1 MKTRVEVPGVMD
13 PLEATYKAQEQVA
26 DMERRLR
33 ERDPL
38 DVIIALTTRLAL
50 AIDKLHKLAGECA
63 ECGGTG
69 ETGELY
75 EARTMTDD
83 PRLVDSPHARERR
96 RRIARCGSEV
106 LPGVIAAGVLASP
119 CPACADIRET
129 IRICEARE

>member
-1 MKTRVEVPGVMD
+1 MILQAAEVSADTVPSVAE
-13 PLEATYKAQEQVA
+13 LERKLAA
-26 DMERRLR
+26 
-33 ERDPL
+33 RDPL

-50 AIDKLHKLAGECA
+50 AIDKLRELADECA
-63 ECGGTG
+63 ECNGTG

-83 PRLVDSPHARERR
+83 PRLVGSPHARERR

-119 CPACADIRET
+119 CPACAALRQT
-129 IRICEARE
+129 IRICEALE